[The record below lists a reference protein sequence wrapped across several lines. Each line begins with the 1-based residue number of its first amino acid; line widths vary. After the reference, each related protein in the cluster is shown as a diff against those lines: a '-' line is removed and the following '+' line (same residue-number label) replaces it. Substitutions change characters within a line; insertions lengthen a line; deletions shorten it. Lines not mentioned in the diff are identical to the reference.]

1 MRRARARAPSAVS
14 WRALPSSLRAPP
26 PLPPPPP
33 GARSAQTRLFVSA
46 GILGEAEAAAMPGK
60 LKVKIVAGRHL
71 PVMDRASDLTDA
83 FVEVG
88 SWSCPSEHGAPSP
101 ALPAVPGSV
110 EGCPPAPSPL
120 DVAIRPGQVPP
131 PGSRCPPGSERQSDH
146 LPVRGVAAET
156 LTRPRLR
163 LGGEG
168 PLLQPALQGQPQSWG
183 ATTSNPYPNTV

>member
-1 MRRARARAPSAVS
+1 
-14 WRALPSSLRAPP
+14 
-26 PLPPPPP
+26 
-33 GARSAQTRLFVSA
+33 
-46 GILGEAEAAAMPGK
+46 MPGK

-88 SWSCPSEHGAPSP
+88 SWCCPSEHGVRNT

-110 EGCPPAPSPL
+110 EGCPPAPSPW

-131 PGSRCPPGSERQSDH
+131 PGSGCPRRSGRQSDH
-146 LPVRGVAAET
+146 LPVRGVAADV

-163 LGGEG
+163 LGG
-168 PLLQPALQGQPQSWG
+168 
-183 ATTSNPYPNTV
+183 

>member
-1 MRRARARAPSAVS
+1 MRRARPRLSVGARSRRPSARPRRS
-14 WRALPSSLRAPP
+14 PP
-26 PLPPPPP
+26 TPPP

-88 SWSCPSEHGAPSP
+88 SWSCPSEHGVRNP

-110 EGCPPAPSPL
+110 EGCPSAPSL
-120 DVAIRPGQVPP
+120 WDVAIRPGQVPP
-131 PGSRCPPGSERQSDH
+131 PGSGCPP
-146 LPVRGVAAET
+146 RG
-156 LTRPRLR
+156 
-163 LGGEG
+163 
-168 PLLQPALQGQPQSWG
+168 QGVSPTTCRFEAWPQMCSHDL
-183 ATTSNPYPNTV
+183 VCD